1 MSKPRQGVAL
11 PALTESGR
19 DDKAELFLLAVH
31 GLTARDQFPET
42 AGDGFAERA
51 ARVALDDDGWLCGL
65 IDWTA
70 ERDDGLRS
78 VALVAAVELVRAR
91 LAAGLFTSGG
101 NRQVISGVLR
111 RADEPGRMLGYWFRR
126 YGRSVP
132 KPVKRGI
139 ADAVRDLYDERA
151 MIVHDGGAVIA
162 HDGRGGGVRFAD
174 VLKMTHPAPANAA
187 QADLFRHILLSR
199 RRSAVDVP
207 ASLPTL
213 GAQAALYRLP
223 QEERAR
229 VLRGPGALD
238 VLERAAMTW
247 DRIAGWLGRP
257 LDADAWAAVLPLM
270 GYRDRLR
277 ALRAFD
283 EAGLDDHTAATVAAG
298 LADEDLAARAGVLPL
313 EILAAARATRSRRW
327 DGALERAA
335 GTALNRVPALPG
347 RTLILVDRSASMFTQ
362 VTRDSSV
369 TVADQ
374 AAAFGAAIAL
384 RAEHADLVQF
394 GTAHTRVPFRRG
406 EGPAEVAARFREM
419 GDGNAAAVVDACYRG
434 HDRVAVITDEPDGS
448 AWDAGSPVD
457 ALPAAVPSYIWN
469 VASTAGPP
477 SPAPR
482 HVFAGLTD
490 AAFEAIPLIE
500 ARSWR

>member
-1 MSKPRQGVAL
+1 MSKPRPGVAP
-11 PALTESGR
+11 PALTESGG
-19 DDKAELFLLAVH
+19 DDREELFLLAVH
-31 GLTARDQFPET
+31 GLTAGDRFAET
-42 AGDGFAERA
+42 TGDRFAERA
-51 ARVALDDDGWLCGL
+51 ARVALDDDGWLCRF

-70 ERDDGLRS
+70 ERDGLRP
-78 VALVAAVELVRAR
+78 VALVAAAELVRAR

-132 KPVKRGI
+132 KPVKRGV
-139 ADAVRDLYDERA
+139 ADAVRVLYDER
-151 MIVHDGGAVIA
+151 AVIA

-199 RRSAVDVP
+199 RRSAADVP

-223 QEERAR
+223 QQERTR

-238 VLERAAMTW
+238 ALERAAMTW
-247 DRIAGWLGRP
+247 DRLPRWLGRP
-257 LDADAWAAVLPLM
+257 LDADAWATVLPLM
-270 GYRDRLR
+270 DYRDRLR

-283 EAGLDDHTAATVAAG
+283 EAGLDDRTVATVAAG
-298 LADEDLAARAGVLPL
+298 LADQDSVAQAGVLPL
-313 EILAAARATRSRRW
+313 EILAAGRTTRSRRW

-335 GTALNRVPALPG
+335 DAALNRVPALPG
-347 RTLILVDRSASMFTQ
+347 RTLLLVDRSASMFTQ
-362 VTRDSSV
+362 VTRDSPV

-374 AAAFGAAIAL
+374 AAAFGAALAL

-394 GTAHTRVPFRRG
+394 GTAHAPVPFTRG
-406 EGPAEVAARFREM
+406 EGLAEVAARFREM
-419 GDGNAAAVVDACYRG
+419 GDGNAAAVVGACYRG
-434 HDRVAVITDEPDGS
+434 HDRVAVVTDEPDGS

-457 ALPAAVPSYIWN
+457 ALPAGVPSYIWN
-469 VASTAGPP
+469 VASTARMP
-477 SPAPR
+477 SPSPR
-482 HVFAGLTD
+482 HVFSGLTD